1 MWQYLATMGLRTA
14 CFIGAYFF
22 EGWLRW
28 VCVALAVILPYFA
41 VVIVNAV
48 RPRGVP
54 VEATL
59 AGQRPRRQLESK
71 Q

>member
-1 MWQYLATMGLRTA
+1 MYQYLATMGLRTA

-28 VCVALAVILPYFA
+28 VCVTLAVVLPYIA

-48 RPRGVP
+48 RPPDPSEGITP
-54 VEATL
+54 VDS
-59 AGQRPRRQLESK
+59 RQHRLESGR
-71 Q
+71 